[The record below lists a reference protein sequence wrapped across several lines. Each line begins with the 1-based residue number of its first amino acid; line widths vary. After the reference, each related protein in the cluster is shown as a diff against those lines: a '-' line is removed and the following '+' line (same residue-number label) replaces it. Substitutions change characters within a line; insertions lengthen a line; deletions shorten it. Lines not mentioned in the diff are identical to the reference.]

1 MEHAFTE
8 KSLRSSQM
16 YLIQNVK
23 TFQDVILQ
31 SSKDGKDWS
40 QPFNMSQW
48 STYLNYDIMGDLVFG
63 RRFDLMTS
71 DSHRFVAKLIMNSTA
86 FISTVSL
93 IAIKT
98 TWPSTHTDCQQ
109 FASLPLKAISRRV
122 LSSGVLSLPI
132 IGGDM
137 ATDDKRFFQYAEGI
151 LGERIAAEGKGA
163 EARNDI
169 MHHLLQ
175 ATDPVTGKGFSR
187 EQLNVESSLL
197 IAAGADTTSVTLA
210 AAFFYLLHN
219 PSVMD
224 KLVDEVR
231 SAYTA
236 EEMDQITPA
245 KLVGLPYLRAVI
257 DESLRLSPPVPS
269 LLPREVLKG
278 GIAIDGQYIPK
289 GTIVGVSAYAIHRN
303 PEYFPEADSFYPERW
318 IVSESDTEK
327 SSSPNIP
334 RTRQAVSIAR
344 QAFSSF
350 SQGARG
356 CIGRQLAYYELH
368 TALALTLHR
377 FDVRLA
383 QIEDSTDWR
392 EGFPDV
398 IDPVKG
404 KDSEK
409 QGWRREEEFQL
420 YDRFLSDRNGPMVEF
435 RERV

>member
-1 MEHAFTE
+1 
-8 KSLRSSQM
+8 M

-23 TFQDVILQ
+23 TFHDVVLQ
-31 SSKDGKDWS
+31 SSKDDKDWS

-86 FISTVSL
+86 FISTVCLTAFETAWASRYTDSL
-93 IAIKT
+93 
-98 TWPSTHTDCQQ
+98 Q
-109 FASLPLKAISRRV
+109 FASLPFKAINRRV

-219 PSVMD
+219 PSVMH
-224 KLVDEVR
+224 KAVDEVR
-231 SAYTA
+231 SAYTT
-236 EEMDQITPA
+236 EDIDQITPA
-245 KLVGLPYLRAVI
+245 KLVSLPYLRAVI

-278 GIAIDGQYIPK
+278 GIAIDGQYIPE

-303 PEYFPEADSFYPERW
+303 PEYFPEPDTFYPERW
-318 IVSESDTEK
+318 IVSESDTQD

-334 RTRQAVSIAR
+334 RTRQAISLAR

-377 FDVRLA
+377 FDIRLA
-383 QIEDSTDWR
+383 QTEDSTDWR

-398 IDPVKG
+398 INPVKG
-404 KDSEK
+404 GANEK
-409 QGWRREEEFQL
+409 QGWRKESEFQL
-420 YDRFLSDRNGPMVEF
+420 YDRFLSDRNGPMAEF
-435 RERV
+435 RERD

>member
-1 MEHAFTE
+1 
-8 KSLRSSQM
+8 
-16 YLIQNVK
+16 
-23 TFQDVILQ
+23 
-31 SSKDGKDWS
+31 
-40 QPFNMSQW
+40 
-48 STYLNYDIMGDLVFG
+48 
-63 RRFDLMTS
+63 
-71 DSHRFVAKLIMNSTA
+71 
-86 FISTVSL
+86 
-93 IAIKT
+93 
-98 TWPSTHTDCQQ
+98 
-109 FASLPLKAISRRV
+109 
-122 LSSGVLSLPI
+122 
-132 IGGDM
+132 M
-137 ATDDKRFFQYAEGI
+137 ATDDKRFFQYAEEI

-187 EQLNVESSLL
+187 EQLNAESSLL

-219 PSVMD
+219 PSVMH
-224 KLVDEVR
+224 KLEDEVR
-231 SAYTA
+231 SAYTT
-236 EEMDQITPA
+236 EEMEQITPA
-245 KLVGLPYLRAVI
+245 KLVSLPYLRAVI

-278 GIAIDGQYIPK
+278 GIAIDGHYIPE

-303 PEYFPEADSFYPERW
+303 PEYFPEPDTFCPERW
-318 IVSESDTEK
+318 IVSENDTEK

-334 RTRQAVSIAR
+334 RTRQAVSLAR

-350 SQGARG
+350 SQGVRG

-377 FDVRLA
+377 FEIRLA
-383 QIEDSTDWR
+383 QTEDSTDWR

-398 IDPVKG
+398 IDTVKDVA
-404 KDSEK
+404 KEK
-409 QGWRREEEFQL
+409 SAWRKEGEFQL

>member
-1 MEHAFTE
+1 MG
-8 KSLRSSQM
+8 LQM
-16 YLIQNVK
+16 
-23 TFQDVILQ
+23 T
-31 SSKDGKDWS
+31 DG
-40 QPFNMSQW
+40 
-48 STYLNYDIMGDLVFG
+48 
-63 RRFDLMTS
+63 
-71 DSHRFVAKLIMNSTA
+71 
-86 FISTVSL
+86 
-93 IAIKT
+93 
-98 TWPSTHTDCQQ
+98 QQ
-109 FASLPLKAISRRV
+109 FASLPLKAISRRI

-163 EARNDI
+163 ETRNDI

-175 ATDPVTGKGFSR
+175 ATDPLTGKGFSR

-219 PSVMD
+219 PSAMH

-236 EEMDQITPA
+236 EEMDHITPA
-245 KLVGLPYLRAVI
+245 KLVSLPYLRAVI
-257 DESLRLSPPVPS
+257 DEALRLSPPVPS

-303 PEYFPEADSFYPERW
+303 PEYFPEPDIFYPERW
-318 IVSESDTEK
+318 IVSESDTHDF
-327 SSSPNIP
+327 SSKNIP
-334 RTRQAVSIAR
+334 RTRQAISLAR

-377 FDVRLA
+377 FDIRLA

-392 EGFPDV
+392 EGFPDF
-398 IDPVKG
+398 INPVKG
-404 KDSEK
+404 GESEK
-409 QGWRREEEFQL
+409 EGWRKDGEFQL

-435 RERV
+435 RERD